1 MQNDK
6 VDTLKIE
13 LDDVVITFLEDE
25 LCHFHFTN
33 IDEEIQKDCI
43 VELHDAIKENKK
55 ADRCYMII
63 STEPGARMTQEAR
76 DYASSEAFD
85 EIALADAIIR
95 ADYSHEM
102 AANFFIRFNRPQRPV
117 RLFPDMA
124 HALTWINGLRDG
136 QDMESNNQ

>member
-102 AANFFIRFNRPQRPV
+102 AANFFIRFNSYCLLK
-117 RLFPDMA
+117 RLNQV
-124 HALTWINGLRDG
+124 INGIKDCLI
-136 QDMESNNQ
+136 SCF